1 LEGVIVTELGVRL
14 KEAREAKG
22 LSLEQLQNLTKIQ
35 KRYLVGIEEGNY
47 SMMPGK
53 FYVRAFIKQYA
64 EAVGLD
70 PEEVFEQYKD
80 EIPATYSDDLPE
92 QLSRVQS
99 RKSMS
104 PGRSRVLDVLPKVL
118 VGIALI
124 GLLILIWY
132 LVVQNAGGG
141 GDESGTEG
149 NNPVNI
155 EEPENAGTNEN
166 EDEGG
171 SEEEAGNND
180 ETDTDENA
188 ENEEAAE
195 EEEQPAQ
202 ELSMV
207 NTSGR
212 QATFE
217 LKNAE
222 KFELAVNST
231 GATWVDIRNGS
242 GESVFQGTLK
252 SDGTDSP
259 KFDFTNEPKATVIV
273 GFVPDTEILVNGEK
287 LKFPSDSTRQD
298 ITITYVKSE

>member
-14 KEAREAKG
+14 KEAREARG

-35 KRYLVGIEEGNY
+35 KRYLIGIEEGNY

-70 PEEVFEQYKD
+70 PEEIFEQYKD

-104 PGRSRVLDVLPKVL
+104 PGRSKVMDLLPKVL
-118 VGIALI
+118 VGIALV
-124 GLLILIWY
+124 GLVVFVWY
-132 LVVQNAGGG
+132 LVVQKAGGG
-141 GDESGTEG
+141 GDESGSEG
-149 NNPVNI
+149 NNPVVI
-155 EEPENAGTNEN
+155 EEPENAGTNDN
-166 EDEGG
+166 GEDGG
-171 SEEEAGNND
+171 AEEEAAND
-180 ETDTDENA
+180 AEQETEENA
-188 ENEEAAE
+188 ENEEGA

-202 ELSMV
+202 ELSVV

-212 QATFE
+212 QATYE
-217 LKNAE
+217 LKNAD
-222 KFELAVNST
+222 KFELTVNST
-231 GATWVDIRNGS
+231 GATWVDIRNSEGK
-242 GESVFQGTLK
+242 SVFQGTLK
-252 SDGTDSP
+252 SDGTKSQE
-259 KFDFTNEPKATVIV
+259 FDFTNQPEAKVVV

-287 LKFPSDSTRQD
+287 LEFPSDSTRQD
-298 ITITYVKSE
+298 ITIRYIKGE